1 MNVLAYLLII
11 AGALQ
16 FASIG
21 YDEYR
26 GVTRAPANSRVGIL
40 PGRISK
46 EGEPENFHNAIV
58 CHTYYAFAP
67 LFLGILMLVI
77 GKRMNKNDPE
87 SPDFAGNKALDDWA
101 KAMKE
106 AEERRKVHEK

>member
-26 GVTRAPANSRVGIL
+26 GATQAPSDGSAMIL
-40 PGRISK
+40 PGLIQKQS
-46 EGEPENFHNAIV
+46 EPEIFHNAIV
-58 CHTYYAFAP
+58 CHCYYASAF

-77 GKRMNKNDPE
+77 GKRMDKSDPE

>member
-1 MNVLAYLLII
+1 MNVFAYFLII

-26 GVTRAPANSRVGIL
+26 GVTRAPMYSRFGIL
-40 PGRISK
+40 PGGISK
-46 EGEPENFHNAIV
+46 KAEPEKFHNAIV
-58 CHTYYAFAP
+58 CHCYNASAF
-67 LFLGILMLVI
+67 LFLGILIVVV
-77 GKRMNKNDPE
+77 GKRMDKSDPM

-106 AEERRKVHEK
+106 EEERRKVHKK